1 MFIKDNI
8 KISKIQNIIIKYI
21 RKKFEN
27 AKKNLSHIPIPE
39 RAKQGEY
46 IILIEKTTSEQY
58 NIHFRL
64 ASLKTILHKIRLNIN
79 LTKHFLK
86 LIEAKIRAV
95 FETIY
100 DLKYNV
106 TCLLKVFSNLI
117 F

>member
-27 AKKNLSHIPIPE
+27 AKKNLSHIPVPKH
-39 RAKQGEY
+39 AGEY
-46 IILIEKTTSEQY
+46 IILIEKTTSEQC

-79 LTKHFLK
+79 LAKHLLK

-100 DLKYNV
+100 DLKYNA